1 MTKYDK
7 SIIDQTF
14 QLYASGIPIER
25 ISKKTGIAKITI
37 YRWIKKYNWKD
48 RNAKIEE
55 KVRKEVDETVTEIKK
70 RQHMLIKGLMA
81 RYSEQLQAK
90 DVKVTSNE
98 LISALK
104 HELLLFGEAETTIGV
119 KDSITA
125 QNIADLYEE
134 LYGNSNKTTKRKKD

>member
-37 YRWIKKYNWKD
+37 YRWIKRYNWKD

-55 KVRKEVDETVTEIKK
+55 KVRKEVNETVTEIKK

-81 RYSEQLQAK
+81 RY
-90 DVKVTSNE
+90 
-98 LISALK
+98 
-104 HELLLFGEAETTIGV
+104 
-119 KDSITA
+119 
-125 QNIADLYEE
+125 
-134 LYGNSNKTTKRKKD
+134 

>member
-1 MTKYDK
+1 
-7 SIIDQTF
+7 
-14 QLYASGIPIER
+14 
-25 ISKKTGIAKITI
+25 
-37 YRWIKKYNWKD
+37 
-48 RNAKIEE
+48 
-55 KVRKEVDETVTEIKK
+55 
-70 RQHMLIKGLMA
+70 MLIKGLMA
-81 RYSEQLQAK
+81 RYSEQLQSK

-134 LYGNSNKTTKRKKD
+134 LYGNSNKTTKGKKD

>member
-1 MTKYDK
+1 
-7 SIIDQTF
+7 
-14 QLYASGIPIER
+14 
-25 ISKKTGIAKITI
+25 
-37 YRWIKKYNWKD
+37 
-48 RNAKIEE
+48 
-55 KVRKEVDETVTEIKK
+55 K

-81 RYSEQLQAK
+81 RYSEQLQSK

-134 LYGNSNKTTKRKKD
+134 LYGNSNKTTKGKKD

>member
-1 MTKYDK
+1 
-7 SIIDQTF
+7 
-14 QLYASGIPIER
+14 
-25 ISKKTGIAKITI
+25 
-37 YRWIKKYNWKD
+37 
-48 RNAKIEE
+48 
-55 KVRKEVDETVTEIKK
+55 
-70 RQHMLIKGLMA
+70 MA
-81 RYSEQLQAK
+81 RYSEQLQSK

-134 LYGNSNKTTKRKKD
+134 LYGNSNKTTKGKKD